1 MVVADV
7 VKDVFVVMERRLR
20 LRVAAVV
27 RVPED
32 PAVNGRCLRMLS
44 IVALCPYLRRSAA
57 DTKGVISL
65 FSPIG
70 SIALGNMGVSTPA
83 RSLGLGAPRPP
94 RQVGL
99 ALSGTVRLSVAC
111 GNVRVAAAPAFAFV

>member
-1 MVVADV
+1 MVVVDV
-7 VKDVFVVMERRLR
+7 VKAVFVVIESRLR

-27 RVPED
+27 RAPED
-32 PAVNGRCLRMLS
+32 PAVDGRCLRMLS
-44 IVALCPYLRRSAA
+44 TVAFCPYLRRSAA

-70 SIALGNMGVSTPA
+70 IIALGNIGVSTPA

-99 ALSGTVRLSVAC
+99 ALSGTVRLGVAC
-111 GNVRVAAAPAFAFV
+111 GYVRVAAGPAFAFV